1 MRELN
6 IAVVQMEPQLG
17 KMESNVAKMLD
28 FITKIATAQPVDVI
42 VFPEL
47 AATGFEGG
55 LRFAQMAQTVPGP
68 LVNMLGQRAAEF
80 GVHVLVGMAARADV
94 ETVLYNSAV
103 LIGPDGNVVGDYRK
117 VHLQAEERMIFRPG
131 FKIAPIVTEVG
142 VLGIMVGWDLAFPEV
157 ARSLVLD
164 GAEVILVPAAWER
177 QHVAMWRNLLVTRA
191 YENGVFV
198 AAANRIGAEP
208 SYTFAGQ
215 SAILGPT
222 GNVMAALEDPEP
234 QTVVTPEGEV
244 RTVEPAE
251 PQEGYIVVRLDLDEV
266 RRVREA
272 TQMIQARQPAAYRAL
287 VRKY

>member
-6 IAVVQMEPQLG
+6 VAVVQMEPQLG

-47 AATGFEGG
+47 AATGYEGG
-55 LRFAQMAQTVPGP
+55 VRFAQMAQTVPGP
-68 LVNMLGQRAAEF
+68 LVNMIGQRAAEF

-142 VLGIMVGWDLAFPEV
+142 VLGIMLGWDLVFPEV

-164 GAEVILVPAAWER
+164 GAEAILVPAAWEQ
-177 QHVAMWRNLLVTRA
+177 QHVAMWRNLLVSRA
-191 YENGVFV
+191 YENGVFI

-215 SAILGPT
+215 SAVLGPT
-222 GNVMAALEDPEP
+222 GQLIAALEDPQP
-234 QTVVTPEGEV
+234 LPVLNAEGEV
-244 RTVEPAE
+244 AAMEQPA

-272 TQMIQARQPAAYRAL
+272 TQIIQARQPATYRAL